1 MRVVLRAANVSPS
14 KQPAPLF
21 GALGLCAGCSVEHLI
36 QWSQYQAVMACEVV
50 CKTPHFV
57 LHRWNP
63 ALAPEAAHFAEGC
76 LFLGALTPKRWAKR
90 AVTRN
95 MIKRQIYEVSALY
108 ATELFMTA
116 HVVRLRAEFDKR
128 HFVSSYSVALKKMVR
143 SELIQLFELL
153 SKP

>member
-1 MRVVLRAANVSPS
+1 
-14 KQPAPLF
+14 
-21 GALGLCAGCSVEHLI
+21 VEHLK
-36 QWSQYQAVMACEVV
+36 QWSQYQAVMACGLV

-63 ALAPEAAHFAEGC
+63 ALTPEAAPFVEGR
-76 LFLGALTPKRWAKR
+76 LLLGALTPKRWAKR
-90 AVTRN
+90 SVTRN
-95 MIKRQIYEVSALY
+95 LIKRQIYEVSALY
-108 ATELFMTA
+108 AHELTPTA

-128 HFVSSYSVALKKMVR
+128 HFVSASSVALKKMVR

>member
-36 QWSQYQAVMACEVV
+36 QWSQYQAVMACGVV

-63 ALAPEAAHFAEGC
+63 ALAPEAAPFVEGR

-128 HFVSSYSVALKKMVR
+128 HFVSASSVALKKMVR

>member
-36 QWSQYQAVMACEVV
+36 QWSQYQAVMACGVV

-63 ALAPEAAHFAEGC
+63 ALAPEAAHFVEGR
-76 LFLGALTPKRWAKR
+76 LLLGALTPKRWAKR

-95 MIKRQIYEVSALY
+95 LIKRQIYEVSALY
-108 ATELFMTA
+108 AHELTPTA

-128 HFVSSYSVALKKMVR
+128 HFVSASSVALKKMVR